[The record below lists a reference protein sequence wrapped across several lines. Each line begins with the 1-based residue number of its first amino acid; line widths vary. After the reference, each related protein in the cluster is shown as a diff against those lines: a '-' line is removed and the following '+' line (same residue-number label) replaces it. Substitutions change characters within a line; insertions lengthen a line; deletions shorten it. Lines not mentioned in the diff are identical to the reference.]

1 MRIISL
7 LLTLILA
14 TPALAIEVA
23 GVNVSDKITLDG
35 EMLALNG
42 AGIRSKFFVKVYVGS
57 LYLAKQ
63 QSNAKA
69 VIDAD
74 VKSRIG
80 MQFIY
85 SKVEKK
91 KTVAAWNEGLKNN
104 LDAATLASLNPRI
117 ARFNAMFPDLHEGD
131 HVTLDYIPGKG
142 TEVVING
149 VSKGVVKGADF
160 NRALKSIWLG
170 KKPVTGDLK
179 EAMLGQ

>member
-7 LLTLILA
+7 FSILILSM
-14 TPALAIEVA
+14 PALAAEIA
-23 GVNVSDKITLDG
+23 GVKVNDQITLDG
-35 EMLALNG
+35 ETLILNG
-42 AGIRSKFFVKVYVGS
+42 AGIRSKFVVKVYVGS
-57 LYLAKQ
+57 LYLAKKQ
-63 QSNAKA
+63 GNPQA

-80 MQFIY
+80 MQFLY
-85 SKVEKK
+85 SKVDKK
-91 KTVAAWNEGLKNN
+91 KTVAAWNEGLEKN
-104 LDAATLASLNPRI
+104 LDAATLASLKPRI
-117 ARFNAMFPDLHEGD
+117 AEFNAMFPDLLEGD

-160 NRALKSIWLG
+160 NRAVKSIWLG